1 MPPKTEKRP
10 IDVVAIDSSDDE
22 DCVAVAATG
31 DISSSA
37 IPKPPPWQCRTQR
50 PPQSAALSQQV
61 SPEVLSPPIPAYQTL
76 EFRSFW
82 KAGACVVAPIARK
95 SLPQGQLEYARVHPK
110 FLHSNA
116 TSHKWAFGG
125 FFFLILFIC
134 IFIANLT
141 KGATET
147 FGYPCAYAYVLSYFM
162 LAAIAELLDNAVD
175 EIHNG
180 ATFVM
185 VDKIDIVKDNSPALL
200 FQGVLCR

>member
-116 TSHKWAFGG
+116 TSHKWAFG
-125 FFFLILFIC
+125 
-134 IFIANLT
+134 
-141 KGATET
+141 
-147 FGYPCAYAYVLSYFM
+147 
-162 LAAIAELLDNAVD
+162 AIAELLDNAVD